1 MRLLASLSLLALAAC
16 NPQPATYAAD
26 VERNFMMACEAQGSS
41 NELCGCTWSKVEE
54 GIRPGDFAALE
65 RMPGPQRESHPL
77 TAQINGYVEACAVD
91 LAPPPTDPTVEDT
104 VPEP

>member
-16 NPQPATYAAD
+16 TPQPATYAAD

-41 NELCGCTWSKVEE
+41 SELCGCTWDRVETE
-54 GIRPGDFAALE
+54 IRPGDFASLE
-65 RMPGPQRESHPL
+65 RMPGPQREAHPL

-91 LAPPPTDPTVEDT
+91 LAPQPDPAAEDI